1 IYQLTIESFDG
12 FSPRWGFSWSDVASN
27 LTGTAILLS
36 QQLAWNEQRI
46 VLKYSFHNSEYRKY
60 RPSLLGENF
69 PETTLKD
76 YNGQTYWLS
85 FNPASFCKQNNIF
98 PKWLNVAIGYGADGM
113 TGGSSNPTEVDGSS
127 IPEFRRFRQYYIS
140 LDIDV
145 TKIKTSLPLLNGF
158 FKVFGFIKI
167 PAPAI
172 EFNSGGKPK
181 YYLLYF

>member
-1 IYQLTIESFDG
+1 
-12 FSPRWGFSWSDVASN
+12 
-27 LTGTAILLS
+27 
-36 QQLAWNEQRI
+36 
-46 VLKYSFHNSEYRKY
+46 
-60 RPSLLGENF
+60 
-69 PETTLKD
+69 
-76 YNGQTYWLS
+76 
-85 FNPASFCKQNNIF
+85 
-98 PKWLNVAIGYGADGM
+98 M

-127 IPEFRRFRQYYIS
+127 IPEFRRFRQYYLS